1 MDIPFLN
8 VPEIPGN
15 IAYISA
21 LVSVAVGLLL
31 VGWGRVWSRPLVG
44 LVGVGVGFLSGDLLV
59 SMASL
64 DVEPWVARSALG
76 SVFGVLGFIAA
87 PFFWAMLAG
96 SLCSLIAGGFLA
108 ANFVAEVGLKVNAPA
123 GGYTAELWAQWFGM
137 FAGDVSGEMWKQ
149 KMAVM
154 LLVMAPAGLIPMMI
168 GLWKPQFITIV
179 MSSLIG
185 SVSVVIGAIVAM
197 VQSDPTRW
205 PKDWSGMFIPLCIIG
220 GLWVCGIAMQSGLA
234 LAANRKKLAREYAR
248 AQSGEDSSGGKKKKK
263 NKKK

>member
-21 LVSVAVGLLL
+21 LGSIAVGLLL

-59 SMASL
+59 SVASL

-96 SLCSLIAGGFLA
+96 SLCSLIAGVFLA
-108 ANFVAEVGLKVNAPA
+108 ANVITVEVNAPV
-123 GGYTAELWAQWFGM
+123 GGYTAEAWLQWFSM
-137 FAGDVSGEMWKQ
+137 FAGDASGGMWKQ
-149 KMAVM
+149 KTAVM

-205 PKDWSGMFIPLCIIG
+205 PKDWSGLFIPLCIIG

-234 LAANRKKLAREYAR
+234 LAANRKKLAREFAR
-248 AQSGEDSSGGKKKKK
+248 VQSHEDSSGGKKKK